1 MDRVRRIN
9 VTEPAFFTELQA
21 QFKSRSLDDWKTYLR
36 WHLAHAKAPFLSS
49 AFVTANFDFYN
60 KYLRGVQAMQPLWK
74 RCVQRVDRRPGRS
87 ARPGVRAKDLRRRT
101 PKPARWQ

>member
-1 MDRVRRIN
+1 MDRVGRIN
-9 VTEPAFFTELQA
+9 VTEPAFFAELQA

-36 WHLAHAKAPFLSS
+36 WHVAQSRAPLLSA

-74 RCVQRVDRRPGRS
+74 RCVQRVDRDLGEALGQVFVQKTFGAEPRP
-87 ARPGVRAKDLRRRT
+87 AP
-101 PKPARWQ
+101 WQ